1 MIIINESPYLL
12 QMLKKNVFLD
22 TIKTISTKGF
32 INDYIVVNDNVKII
46 PKNEELINEL
56 KEINNEIVVIASDLD
71 EAGDFIAFEILENL
85 NKNNTIFRITVPFD
99 TLLSYNEL
107 NEKDLLLV
115 CSNTINFSNAER
127 YWNNYLNKD
136 EKLDYIYGI
145 YTNMY
150 NEDIEI

>member
-1 MIIINESPYLL
+1 
-12 QMLKKNVFLD
+12 MLKKNVFLD